1 MGAGIFDVI
10 GPVMVGPSSS
20 HTAGAVRIA
29 AIANKVCGAIPARV
43 EFYLHG
49 SFAETFRGH
58 GTDNALVGGMLGMS
72 PSDER
77 LSNSFQYARE
87 LGMDFEFK
95 TVDLGDVH
103 PNTVKIIMHARDG
116 ITHEVIGSSIGGGS
130 VIIKSVDNAR
140 VEFTGQYP
148 TILTIHED
156 RPGLIARVTSLFASN
171 RINIAFL
178 KVFRNSRGSDATMVV
193 ETDDHIPSD
202 LITAINKLEG
212 IKKVVCID
220 EIREEGEGSKDVPV

>member
-1 MGAGIFDVI
+1 MGAGIFEVI

-20 HTAGAVRIA
+20 HIAGAVKIA
-29 AIANKVCGAIPARV
+29 AIANKVGGGVPDRV

-77 LSNSFQYARE
+77 LIDSFQYAQERGMQFDFKSIE
-87 LGMDFEFK
+87 L
-95 TVDLGDVH
+95 TDVH
-103 PNTVKIIMHARDG
+103 PNTIKIVMHARDG
-116 ITHEVIGSSIGGGS
+116 TTHEVIGSSIGGGS
-130 VIIKSVDNAR
+130 VLIKSVDNAR

-156 RPGLIARVTSLFASN
+156 RPGLIAGVTSLFASS

-178 KVFRNSRGSDATMVV
+178 KVFRNSRGSDATMVI
-193 ETDDHIPSD
+193 ETDDHIPAE
-202 LITAINKLEG
+202 LITSISKLGG
-212 IKKVVCID
+212 IKKVICID
-220 EIREEGEGSKDVPV
+220 EMKGAGEGG

>member
-29 AIANKVCGAIPARV
+29 AIAKKVCGAIPARV

-58 GTDNALVGGMLGMS
+58 GTDNALVGGILGMS

-77 LSNSFQYARE
+77 LVDSFQYARKM
-87 LGMDFEFK
+87 GMEYEFK
-95 TVDLGDVH
+95 TADLGDVH
-103 PNTVKIIMHARDG
+103 PNTIKILMHAQDG
-116 ITHEVIGSSIGGGS
+116 NIHEVIGSSIGGGS

-156 RPGLIARVTSLFASN
+156 RPGLIAGVTSLFASN

-193 ETDDHIPSD
+193 ETDDQISAD
-202 LITAINKLEG
+202 LIAAINKLEG

-220 EIREEGEGSKDVPV
+220 LVGEEVEVGKDVPV